1 MRNFLFILAILILI
15 GIFAFS
21 QFMPE
26 LKNINFGGIS
36 GWFSKIGANLSQE
49 PEENLNDNESEET
62 DEADEDNFA
71 DDEDVEYVGD
81 LQSYTLELG
90 RSEADIQSK
99 RTYTFYLPIDIV
111 FELQGIDASSSIL
124 LFKKDEQALFKL
136 SNFDYAKTDDQIDE
150 FWPTADEYSFVGGH
164 TNILELENDDY
175 EDEMYIFADTLKIE
189 DEPVF

>member
-1 MRNFLFILAILILI
+1 MFILAILILI

-26 LKNINFGGIS
+26 LKKINFGGIS
-36 GWFSKIGANLSQE
+36 GWFSKIGDNLSQE
-49 PEENLNDNESEET
+49 TEENLNSDEFEET
-62 DEADEDNFA
+62 DEAAENDFA
-71 DDEDVEYVGD
+71 DEDVEYVGD

-99 RTYTFYLPIDIV
+99 RTYTFYLPVDIV
-111 FELQGIDASSSIL
+111 FELQGVDASSSIL
-124 LFKKDEQALFKL
+124 LFKKDEQELFKL

-164 TNILELENDDY
+164 TNILELEDDDY
-175 EDEMYIFADTLKIE
+175 EDEMYIFADTLKID

>member
-26 LKNINFGGIS
+26 LKKINFDGIS
-36 GWFSKIGANLSQE
+36 GWFSKIGDNLSQE
-49 PEENLNDNESEET
+49 TEENLNSDEFEET
-62 DEADEDNFA
+62 DEAAENDFA
-71 DDEDVEYVGD
+71 DEDVEYVGD

-90 RSEADIQSK
+90 RSESDIQSK
-99 RTYTFYLPIDIV
+99 RTYTFYLPVDIV
-111 FELQGIDASSSIL
+111 FELQGVDASSSIL
-124 LFKKDEQALFKL
+124 LFKKDEQELFKL

-164 TNILELENDDY
+164 TNILELEDDDY
-175 EDEMYIFADTLKIE
+175 EDEMYIFADTLKID